1 MNINQLNKLVEEYM
15 ECKNYLAGKVHS
27 RTIAEV
33 AERGAIMEVELHRD
47 SILHDLIKAGL
58 HIEED

>member
-1 MNINQLNKLVEEYM
+1 MNINQLNNLVEEYI

-27 RTIAEV
+27 PAIAEV
-33 AERGAIMEVELHRD
+33 AKRGAETEVEMHRD
-47 SILHDLIKAGL
+47 SILYDLMKAGL